1 MSAGLDGGRL
11 AGGRLAGDGGA
22 GRDAAAPGPPV
33 RRRGPGRTRPVVRA
47 GQYAALGAYLV
58 FLGFPLLWLASTALK
73 SAPELNGVDPTF
85 LPRHPTLENFA
96 QAFRQ
101 ADLLQAGANSLRVAV
116 ATTLLVLLVALPA
129 GYALARS
136 RGRLRPVALGWVLV
150 SQIFPVILVVIP
162 LFLLLGQVGLLDSL
176 LGLVL
181 VSAVYALPFGL
192 WMITGYVSTIPEDLE
207 EAGAVDGAG
216 RLRVL
221 WSIVLPLLLPG
232 LVATALFT
240 FISTWNEFFFALV
253 LIQDPSKVTLSL
265 TLSRFVGAEGQVQ
278 LGALAAGS
286 LLATVPSLV
295 FFALIQRRLTS
306 GLLSGAVK
314 G

>member
-1 MSAGLDGGRL
+1 MSASMSASPS
-11 AGGRLAGDGGA
+11 AGVVDR
-22 GRDAAAPGPPV
+22 RPPP
-33 RRRGPGRTRPVVRA
+33 RPRPATRTRAAVRA
-47 GQYAALGAYLV
+47 GQYVALAAYLV
-58 FLGFPLLWLASTALK
+58 FLGFPLLWLLSTALK
-73 SAPELNGVDPTF
+73 SPRELSGVDPTL
-85 LPRHPTLENFA
+85 LPRSPTLDNFG

-101 ADLLQAGANSLRVAV
+101 ADLLQAGSNSLRVAV
-116 ATTLLVLLVALPA
+116 ATTVLVLAVALPA
-129 GYALARS
+129 AYALARS
-136 RGRLRPVALGWVLV
+136 RGRLKPIALGWVLV
-150 SQIFPVILVVIP
+150 SQIFPVILVIIP
-162 LFLLLGQVGLLDSL
+162 LFLLLGQVGLLDSRV
-176 LGLVL
+176 GLVL

-207 EAGAVDGAG
+207 EAGAMDGAG

-253 LIQDPSKVTLSL
+253 LIQDPAKVTLSL

-286 LLATVPSLV
+286 LLATLPSLV
-295 FFALIQRRLTS
+295 FFLLIQRRLTS